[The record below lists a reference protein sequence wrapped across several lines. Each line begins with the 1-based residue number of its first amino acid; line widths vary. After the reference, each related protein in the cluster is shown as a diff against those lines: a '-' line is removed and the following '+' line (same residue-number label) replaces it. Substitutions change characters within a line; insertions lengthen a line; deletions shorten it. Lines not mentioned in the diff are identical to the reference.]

1 MTKVDYK
8 PYEVNASQRMR
19 LAVHWLNNIKA
30 INSATD
36 HHFFNWCEK
45 LNTGVWLSLRS
56 SIKAAIPLLS
66 GTIVEQSQLKKTMAI
81 W

>member
-8 PYEVNASQRMR
+8 QYEVNASQRMR
-19 LAVHWLNNIKA
+19 LAVHWLNNITA

-56 SIKAAIPLLS
+56 SKKKQQYLFFQ
-66 GTIVEQSQLKKTMAI
+66 EQSQLKKTMAI